1 MDLLTESNLNIC
13 QFLSANI
20 NIFEMVISNL
30 YPVLEHRIPLLL
42 SEIISW
48 ITKVLFMKETSILP
62 FPTW

>member
-13 QFLSANI
+13 QLLSANI
-20 NIFEMVISNL
+20 NIFETVTSKL
-30 YPVLEHRIPLLL
+30 YPVLVHRICLLL

-62 FPTW
+62 FLTW